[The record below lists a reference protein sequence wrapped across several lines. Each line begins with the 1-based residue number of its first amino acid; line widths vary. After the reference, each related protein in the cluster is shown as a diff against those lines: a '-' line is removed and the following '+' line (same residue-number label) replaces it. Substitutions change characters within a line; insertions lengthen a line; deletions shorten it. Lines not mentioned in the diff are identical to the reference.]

1 VNALLSNTI
10 GLNNTVSGVAALF
23 SNTTGADNTA
33 IGLGG
38 APTQHKRFPKH
49 SHRFRAL
56 QKNTTGGTQN
66 TAIGFGA
73 LSRNTSG
80 FSNTA
85 IGVNAL
91 DSSTTGAHNVALGKD
106 AGRLITG
113 NFNIDINNEGL
124 ATDNRTIRIGRVDQ
138 TRTFIAGITGVAVIG
153 SPVQINSSGQLGVNV
168 SSGRFKQNIQTMSD
182 AGDVLLALRPVTFRY
197 KKAIDPEGIPQFGL
211 VAEEVEKVNPDFD
224 HARSRRQT
232 LHGAL

>member
-1 VNALLSNTI
+1 VLPRSLATPPAPTTRPSVWGALQHNT
-10 GLNNTVSGVAALF
+10 SGF
-23 SNTTGADNTA
+23 QNTA
-33 IGLGG
+33 TG
-38 APTQHKRFPKH
+38 
-49 SHRFRAL
+49 SRAL

-91 DSSTTGAHNVALGKD
+91 DSSTTGAHNVELGKD

-124 ATDNRTIRIGRVDQ
+124 ATDNRTIPIGRIDQ

-153 SPVQINSSGQLGVNV
+153 SPVQINSSGQFGVNV

-182 AGDVLLALRPVTFRY
+182 ASDVLLALRPVTFRY